1 MRQRIAATACWS
13 WPVKSTG
20 SKSWLSAYQC
30 RCSYLK
36 RWPTSFIT
44 PKQKDVVPA
53 MMGSVVVVHHAFSI
67 RDSRVQPVKWRIAM
81 AKLMKASLW
90 GKREFEPGS
99 VPDNRTIKRWIENG
113 KLQGRIVDGTIL
125 VSSSEKWDVDS
136 MVSERVRQLIQED

>member
-1 MRQRIAATACWS
+1 
-13 WPVKSTG
+13 
-20 SKSWLSAYQC
+20 
-30 RCSYLK
+30 
-36 RWPTSFIT
+36 
-44 PKQKDVVPA
+44 
-53 MMGSVVVVHHAFSI
+53 MMDSVVVVHHAFSI

-125 VSSSEKWDVDS
+125 VSSSEKWGVDS